1 LFQSSRQQVQ
11 QKGKNM
17 ENRKKAEIDSVR
29 CIGCGLC
36 IKVCPFQTI
45 EIVRGRAEVTGDL
58 CIACGHCAAACP
70 CRLIKV
76 PGIDRASLE
85 FKSFLMD
92 DSWLPYGEYD
102 TAGLVRLMAS
112 RRSCRNFRDKA
123 VDRSLLED
131 LVKIGATAPSGT
143 NSQCWTF
150 TILPTRQTVI
160 KLIGQV
166 DAFFGRL
173 NSMAE
178 KSLVRKILKLF
189 GKGELDSYYENY
201 YAKVKKTREEWKESG
216 KDRLFHGATAVIV
229 VASKPGASC
238 PAEDALLATQNM
250 LLAAHSMGLGTCL
263 IGFAVAAMSQDN
275 NIQRSI
281 GMTSMEK
288 VYAVIALGYPD
299 ETYITV
305 TGRKSGVVRFHED

>member
-1 LFQSSRQQVQ
+1 
-11 QKGKNM
+11 M
-17 ENRKKAEIDSVR
+17 ENRKKAEIDAVR

-70 CRLIKV
+70 CRLIQV

-85 FKSFLMD
+85 FKSFPLD

-112 RRSCRNFRDKA
+112 RRSCRNFRDRA
-123 VDRSLLED
+123 VDKALLED
-131 LVKIGATAPSGT
+131 LVKIGVTAPSGT

-150 TILPTRQTVI
+150 TILPTRQAVI

-178 KSLVRKILKLF
+178 KFLVRKILKLF

-263 IGFAVAAMSQDN
+263 IGFVVAAMSQDN

-288 VYAVIALGYPD
+288 VYSVIALGYPD

-305 TGRKSGVVRFHED
+305 TGRKSPVVRFHEG